1 MNDFGTRL
9 QNALT
14 LRGKRPIDLANAIGI
29 PKSNISLYLSGKRP
43 MPKLKTIRK
52 IAEYLNVS
60 PSYLLGLS
68 DQMVVPIIQPTNTVD
83 GSKSQKS
90 IIIDEIMANCTWL
103 DLETLKNISA
113 MIETLAK
120 GKKPL

>member
-1 MNDFGTRL
+1 MTDFAIRL
-9 QNALT
+9 KNCME
-14 LRGKRPIDLANAIGI
+14 LRGKTQTDIAKNCHIDKGNLSHYLKGDFI
-29 PKSNISLYLSGKRP
+29 PKQNI
-43 MPKLKTIRK
+43 IIK
-52 IAEYLNVS
+52 IAHYLNVS

-68 DQMVVPIIQPTNTVD
+68 DQMVVPIIQPTNTID